1 MSENG
6 IGAPLRRLEDP
17 RLVTGRGEYVDD
29 IRLDGMLHAAFVRSP
44 EAHAR
49 ITSIDVS
56 GVDAVDGVVGVFTA
70 ADLGLDRPMPVAH
83 PHPLLA
89 DARTAPALA
98 TDEVC
103 YAGQT
108 VAVVVARD
116 RYAAADGAEAVWI
129 DYEPLP
135 AVADVRAASEPGA
148 PAVHSGLASNLMAR
162 LPIRW
167 GDADRAFDEAHT
179 VVRSELHQHRGACLS
194 METRGVVAAEIDG
207 QLTVWSSTQS
217 ISLLKGLLAKY
228 LGQDDVR
235 VIAPDVGGGF
245 GPKGNVYPEE
255 YVVAALA
262 ARLGAPVK
270 WIEGRRE
277 HLLTTNQQRDLVS
290 DLEVASDRDGRIL
303 GLRGRLLHDNGA
315 YAPYGLLL
323 PMTGVDLI
331 QGPYA
336 VGAMDLTL
344 EVVYTNAV
352 PTSPIRGAMR
362 PNAAFII
369 ERAIDAVADRL
380 GIDRFEIRR
389 RNFIPSDAFP
399 YSFDG
404 DARYGGKIT
413 YDSGDYEGALD
424 AVIEL
429 ADLEGFERRRSES
442 ALEGRLRGIGVAA
455 YVEDTGL
462 GPFEQVRVGLDAD
475 GGVEVT
481 VVTGSQG
488 QGHSTIYAQICAS
501 ALGVDPA
508 SVTIKSADSDLPG
521 TGKSTVA
528 SRTAVTAGSSTHL
541 AAEALAER
549 LRAMAAER
557 FEAAGADIVLESGS
571 ARVAGSPDV
580 TVSFAELAAEA
591 GETGSTLTE
600 LGEHPTPRPPYA
612 FGCHIAEVVVDSET
626 GWVEVAKYSIAHDC
640 GTVLNP
646 MIVDGQIDGGVV
658 HGLSNALLERI
669 IFDES
674 GQPRTTTL
682 MDVRIPTAA
691 DVPDLR
697 KVHTVTPAPDN
708 PLGVKGA
715 GEGGTMPVAAVI
727 ASAVDDALGIS
738 VDRYPMTPDVV
749 RSMIEAAKRGEVSE

>member
-1 MSENG
+1 M
-6 IGAPLRRLEDP
+6 IGSPLRRVEDP
-17 RLVTGRGEYVDD
+17 RLITGQGRYVDD
-29 IRLDGMLHAAFVRSP
+29 IRMDGMLHAAFVRSP

-49 ITSIDVS
+49 IVSVDVS
-56 GVDAVDGVVGVFTA
+56 EVDAVEGVIGVFTA
-70 ADLGLDRPMPVAH
+70 VDLGLDRPMPVGH

-89 DARTAPALA
+89 EARTAPALA

-116 RYAAADGAEAVWI
+116 RYAAADAADAVWV

-135 AVADVRAASEPGA
+135 AVADVRRALDPGAAS
-148 PAVHSGLASNLMAR
+148 VHIDLPSNLMAS
-162 LPIRW
+162 LPVRW
-167 GDADRAFDEAHT
+167 GDPDHAFANAHT
-179 VVRSELHQHRGACLS
+179 IVRSALHQHRGACLS

-217 ISLLKGLLAKY
+217 ISLLRRLLSQY
-228 LGQDDVR
+228 LGREDIR

-245 GPKGNVYPEE
+245 GPKGNVYAEE
-255 YVVAALA
+255 YVLAALA
-262 ARLGAPVK
+262 GRLGVPVK

-290 DLEVASDRDGRIL
+290 DLEVASDEDGRIL

-336 VGAMDLTL
+336 VGAIDLTL

-369 ERAIDAVADRL
+369 ERAVDAVADRL

-399 YSFDG
+399 YAFDG
-404 DARYGGKIT
+404 NARYGGKIT

-429 ADLEGFERRRSES
+429 ADLEGFEQRRRES

-462 GPFEQVRVGLDAD
+462 GPFEQVRVGLDGE
-475 GGVEVT
+475 GGVTVT

-488 QGHSTIYAQICAS
+488 QGHSTVYAQICAS
-501 ALGVDPA
+501 ALGVDPN
-508 SVTIKSADSDLPG
+508 SVTVKSADSNLPG
-521 TGKSTVA
+521 TGLSTVA

-541 AAEALAER
+541 AAEALADR

-557 FEAAGADIVLESGS
+557 FEASEADIVLESGT
-571 ARVAGSPDV
+571 ARIAGSPDF

-591 GETGSTLTE
+591 EEAGVTLIE

-612 FGCHIAEVVVDSET
+612 FGCHIAEVLVDSET
-626 GWVEVAKYSIAHDC
+626 GWVEVDRYSIAHDC

-669 IFDES
+669 VYDES

-682 MDVRIPTAA
+682 MDIRIPTAG
-691 DVPDLR
+691 DVPDLV

-708 PLGVKGA
+708 PIGVKGA

>member
-1 MSENG
+1 M
-6 IGAPLRRLEDP
+6 IGSPFRRVEDP
-17 RLVTGRGEYVDD
+17 RLVTGQGRYVDD
-29 IRLDGMLHAAFVRSP
+29 LRLDGMLHAAFVRSP

-49 ITSIDVS
+49 IVSIDVS
-56 GVDAVDGVVGVFTA
+56 EVDDVEGVVGVFTA
-70 ADLGLDRPMPVAH
+70 ADLGLDRPMPIGH
-83 PHPLLA
+83 PHPLLT
-89 DARTAPALA
+89 DARTAPPLA
-98 TDEVC
+98 SDEVC

-116 RYAAADGAEAVWI
+116 RYAAADAADAVWV
-129 DYEPLP
+129 DYESLP
-135 AVADVRAASEPGA
+135 AVADVERAAESDA
-148 PAVHSGLASNLMAR
+148 PAVHEGLESNLMAR
-162 LPIRW
+162 MPVRW
-167 GDADRAFDEAHT
+167 GDVDRAFEDAHT
-179 VVRSELHQHRGACLS
+179 IVRSVLRQHRGACLS

-207 QLTVWSSTQS
+207 RLTVWSSTQS
-217 ISLLKGLLAKY
+217 ISLLRQLLSRY
-228 LGQDDVR
+228 LGREDIR

-255 YVVAALA
+255 YVLAALA
-262 ARLGAPVK
+262 IRLGAPVK

-290 DLEVASDRDGRIL
+290 DIEVASDQDGRIL

-331 QGPYA
+331 QGPYT
-336 VGAMDLTL
+336 VGSMDLTL
-344 EVVYTNAV
+344 DVVYTNAV

-380 GIDRFEIRR
+380 GIDRFEMRR
-389 RNFIPSDAFP
+389 RNFIPPDAFP
-399 YSFDG
+399 YAFDG

-429 ADLEGFERRRSES
+429 ADLEGFERRRRDS
-442 ALEGRLRGIGVAA
+442 ALDGRLRGIGVAA

-462 GPFEQVRVGLDAD
+462 GPFEQVRVGLDAE

-488 QGHSTIYAQICAS
+488 QGHSTVYAQICAS

-508 SVTIKSADSDLPG
+508 SVIVRSADSDLPG

-528 SRTAVTAGSSTHL
+528 SRTAVTAGSSTLL
-541 AAEALAER
+541 AAEALADR

-557 FEAAGADIVLESGS
+557 FEAAEADIVLESGS
-571 ARVAGSPDV
+571 ASVAGSPDV
-580 TVSFAELAAEA
+580 IVSFAELAAEA
-591 GETGSTLTE
+591 GAAGLTLNE
-600 LGEHPTPRPPYA
+600 LGEHPVQRPPYA

-626 GWVEVAKYSIAHDC
+626 GWVEVDRYSIAHDC

-669 IFDES
+669 VYDES

-682 MDVRIPTAA
+682 MDIRIPTAA
-691 DVPDLR
+691 DVPDLV

-727 ASAVDDALGIS
+727 ASAVDDALGVS

-749 RSMIEAAKRGEVSE
+749 RAMIEAKTADE